1 MRQNMKLNYIPAL
14 GKAAGSGLRAVHV
27 RSVNLDHTHTHTHTV
42 MMLAVGI
49 KINTSQHPPHCDRR
63 IQTLSPRVLKA
74 NRRMNTL

>member
-1 MRQNMKLNYIPAL
+1 MKLNYIPAL

-27 RSVNLDHTHTHTHTV
+27 RSVNLDHTHTHTHTHTV

>member
-1 MRQNMKLNYIPAL
+1 MNLNHISAL

-27 RSVNLDHTHTHTHTV
+27 RSVNLITHTHTHTV

-49 KINTSQHPPHCDRR
+49 KINTSQHPPHCDHR

-74 NRRMNTL
+74 NSRRMNTL